1 MIKRIVIFFACTIP
15 FGLFAQDKWDLRKCV
30 DYAMKN
36 NISVKQA
43 DVQSRITALSL
54 QQAKLNVYPSAAF
67 SGGLGTQFGRSI
79 DPTTNQFTTTQLL
92 YNNFQLQG
100 GIQVYN
106 WGRLKNTIQTQQF
119 NFNASLVDIEKAA
132 NDVALNVATSYLQVL
147 ASKEQINIS
156 EIQVEQTK
164 QQYNITKKKVDAGA
178 LPELNLAEIESQ
190 LATDS
195 SNLITAKSTYDINL
209 LSLKALLNLDAAL
222 PFEVETPPVDQIPL
236 ESFADLQP
244 DIVFQLAMANQPL
257 QKSNDLKIQG
267 GEYAIKAY
275 RAALYPSITLGYN
288 LATSFSNSLKGVDPS
303 SLVFNGYTKTGL
315 ITSVNNINYEVLQP
329 SYNYSYSSKSFGN
342 WWQGYGSQIDQNFRQ
357 ALGFNISVPIFN
369 NGSYK
374 IAYEQS
380 KINLRGLK
388 LQKEQAD
395 MTLKQNIYTSYA
407 NAIASYEKY
416 IASIKTVASYQKAYD
431 FSVKR
436 YEVGL
441 LPTIDL
447 ITNQNNL
454 LKAKLQQLTNH
465 YDYVFKMK
473 LLEFFKGQG
482 LKL

>member
-1 MIKRIVIFFACTIP
+1 MIKRIVVLFACTIP
-15 FGLFAQDKWDLRKCV
+15 FGLFAQEKWDLRKCV

-43 DVQSRITALSL
+43 DVQSRLTALTL
-54 QQAKLNVYPSAAF
+54 KQAKLNVYPSAAF
-67 SGGLGTQFGRSI
+67 TGGLGGQFGRSI

-100 GIQVYN
+100 GIEVYN
-106 WGRLKNTIQTQQF
+106 WGRLKNSIQTQQF
-119 NFNASLVDIEKAA
+119 NFKASLVDVEKAA
-132 NDVALNVATSYLQVL
+132 NDVALNVATGYLQVL
-147 ASKEQINIS
+147 ASKEQINIAQ
-156 EIQVEQTK
+156 IQVEQTK
-164 QQYNITKKKVDAGA
+164 QQYTITKKKVDAGA

-195 SNLITAKSTYDINL
+195 SNLITAKSTYDVNVL
-209 LSLKALLNLDAAL
+209 TLKALLNLDAAL
-222 PFEVETPPVDQIPL
+222 PFEVDTPPVDQIPL

-244 DIVFQLAMANQPL
+244 DIVYQLALVNQPL

-267 GEYAIKAY
+267 GEFAIKTSK
-275 RAALYPSITLGYN
+275 AALYPTISVGYN
-288 LATSFSNSLKGVDPS
+288 LATSFSNSLKAVDPTS
-303 SLVFNGYTKTGL
+303 YVLNGYNKTGL
-315 ITSVNNINYEVLQP
+315 ITSVNNTNYDVLQP
-329 SYNYSYSSKSFGN
+329 SYSYNYTSKSFGN
-342 WWQGYGSQIDQNFRQ
+342 WWQGYGSQLDQNFRQ
-357 ALGFNISVPIFN
+357 SVGFNISVPIFS
-369 NGSYK
+369 NG
-374 IAYEQS
+374 INRIVYEQS
-380 KINLRGLK
+380 KINLQGLK

-407 NAIASYEKY
+407 NAVASYEKY
-416 IASIKTVASYQKAYD
+416 IAGIKTVASSQKAYD